1 MYKYSNEL
9 IHNDEDID
17 IKITFEIEDIK
28 SDISNSFSIEFILN
42 DRIYKGIVKDNYLT
56 LPIFCETVDFAQVIF
71 KFDDH
76 ILHFP
81 KVDFEL
87 ISYPEQINWVF
98 VVKYPPFTE
107 TRIKNLNVREP
118 LKIHY
123 LRFSP
128 KEGTGIEI
136 IEPVYAE

>member
-1 MYKYSNEL
+1 M

-17 IKITFEIEDIK
+17 IKITFEIEEVEIE
-28 SDISNSFSIEFILN
+28 ISNTFSIEFIIN
-42 DRIYKGIVKDNYLT
+42 DKIYKGIVKGNYLT
-56 LPIFCETVDFAQVIF
+56 LPVFCEKEDFVQVIF

-76 ILHFP
+76 NLHFP

-98 VVKYPPFTE
+98 IVKYPPFTE

-123 LRFSP
+123 LLFSP